1 MSTPALL
8 QTYSSPPS
16 LLCPRSQ
23 QLQELSGLHDI
34 QEALIL
40 QRHIYCISIAINSN
54 VLTCDTQIITSHA
67 SQCSANLHDAWM
79 YLLHQLHGLLHM
91 AKIYFAPYGMTTFQ
105 KGHCLSCPDHLQQ
118 C

>member
-40 QRHIYCISIAINSN
+40 QRHIYCVSIAIDSN
-54 VLTCDTQIITSHA
+54 VLTCDTQTL
-67 SQCSANLHDAWM
+67 SQSKRHNAAPTFMMPGCMSSTNS
-79 YLLHQLHGLLHM
+79 M
-91 AKIYFAPYGMTTFQ
+91 AFSTWPEFISFLTA
-105 KGHCLSCPDHLQQ
+105 
-118 C
+118 